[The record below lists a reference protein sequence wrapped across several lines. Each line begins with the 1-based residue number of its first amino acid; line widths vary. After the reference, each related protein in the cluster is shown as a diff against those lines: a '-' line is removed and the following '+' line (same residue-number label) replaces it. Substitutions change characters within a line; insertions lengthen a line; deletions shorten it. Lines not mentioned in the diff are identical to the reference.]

1 MEEPKRLTDEQ
12 SIVQKIIAEIK
23 NELMRGAL
31 KAGDKLPS
39 EVELA
44 RRFTVSRTAV
54 REAIKMLVALGVVQ
68 IKRGNGTYITTDVS
82 SPIIDSL
89 IFDLLLSRGAPREL
103 FELRESLEIGI
114 LKIVLE
120 NATEEDICKMEKA
133 VERLEEDSLK
143 RETDGEILANHDL
156 EFHHAFADATHNS
169 LITKIAWTVWE
180 LFRPSIK
187 ESTEYDPNHAVQD
200 HRMILDTIKKKD
212 LEKLRDAMEAQLSDA
227 AEKMRQDETSSSIG
241 I

>member
-1 MEEPKRLTDEQ
+1 MEKPKGLVDGR
-12 SIVQKIIAEIK
+12 SIAERIIAEIR
-23 NELMRGAL
+23 NDLLTGAL
-31 KAGDKLPS
+31 TPGDKLPT
-39 EVELA
+39 ETQLT
-44 RRFTVSRTAV
+44 RKFNVSRTAV

-68 IKRGNGTYITTDVS
+68 IKRGNGTYITTEVS
-82 SPIIDSL
+82 SPIVDSL
-89 IFDLLLSRGAPREL
+89 IFDLLLSRGAPKEL
-103 FELRESLEIGI
+103 FELRESLEVGI

-133 VERLEEDSLK
+133 VERLEEDCLK
-143 RETDGEILANHDL
+143 AETDGEILANHDL

-200 HRMILDTIKKKD
+200 HRMILETIKKKD
-212 LEKLRDAMEAQLSDA
+212 LEKLRDAIYLSF
-227 AEKMRQDETSSSIG
+227 ERWKKFVH
-241 I
+241 